1 MRLISTLLLSSMFT
15 AASMGSTLPP
25 VPLARDLAG
34 DWVLSD
40 AGRSC
45 AIHLWIDEI
54 PNANGYRLTVDTCPE
69 ACNFSMNAVAW
80 RPAPD
85 GISLLDREGSTLIFF
100 SREANGYRSDI
111 ASDAGM
117 RMDRKPGAR

>member
-1 MRLISTLLLSSMFT
+1 MFT
-15 AASMGSTLPP
+15 AAAMGGSLPP
-25 VPLARDLAG
+25 LPLPKDLAG
-34 DWVLSD
+34 DWVLLD
-40 AGRSC
+40 ARRSC
-45 AIHLWIDEI
+45 AIHLWVDEI
-54 PNANGYRLTVDTCPE
+54 PQANGFRLTADMDPL

-85 GISLLDREGSTLIFF
+85 GIALLDGEGSTLIFF

-117 RMDRKPGAR
+117 RLQRKPAAK